1 MEVTKL
7 MIIDYLNRFKQ
18 YTRNVPELYEA
29 VKFAEKVRRENLPVG
44 RYPVGDNYAFVQE
57 GTTRPFAEGKFEV
70 HKKYLD
76 VQIMIE
82 GLEYMEYADLT
93 ELTAD
98 VQYNEQ
104 KDVEFLNGI
113 GQPLL
118 IKPGMFYVVYPGD
131 GHKPCCHGTTPWNYK
146 KVVVKIRIDK
156 LIHQVG

>member
-1 MEVTKL
+1 MEVTRL

-44 RYPVGDNYAFVQE
+44 RYPVGDNYALVQE
-57 GTTRPFAEGKFEV
+57 GATRPFAEGKFEV

-82 GLEYMEYADLT
+82 GFEYMEYADLT
-93 ELTAD
+93 DLTAD

-104 KDVEFLNGI
+104 TDVEFLNGK

-131 GHKPCCHGTTPWNYK
+131 GHKPCCHSTTPLNYK

-156 LIHQVG
+156 LIHQVN

>member
-1 MEVTKL
+1 

-44 RYPVGDNYAFVQE
+44 RYPVGDNYALVQE
-57 GTTRPFAEGKFEV
+57 GTTRPVAEGKFEV

-76 VQIMIE
+76 VQIMIK
-82 GLEYMEYADLT
+82 GFEYMEYADLT
-93 ELTAD
+93 DLTAD

-104 KDVEFLNGI
+104 TDVEFLNGK

-131 GHKPCCHGTTPWNYK
+131 GHKPCCHNTTPSNYK

-156 LIHQVG
+156 LIHQVNWA

>member
-1 MEVTKL
+1 

-44 RYPVGDNYAFVQE
+44 RYPVGDNYALVQV
-57 GTTRPFAEGKFEV
+57 GTTRPFCEGKFEV

-76 VQIMIE
+76 VQIMID
-82 GLEYMEYADLT
+82 GFEYMEYADLT
-93 ELTAD
+93 DLTTD
-98 VQYNEQ
+98 VPYDEQ
-104 KDVEFLNGI
+104 KDVEFLNGK

-131 GHKPCCHGTTPWNYK
+131 GHKPCCHSTTPLNNK

-156 LIHQVG
+156 LIHQVN